1 MTELFITEKVKIS
14 DLIPNEINPRKIKE
28 IEKRK
33 LWERLQKFGMIG
45 IPVRDANGSLLSG
58 HQRCQVYLSYGL
70 GDKEIDVR
78 TATRK
83 LTDDEIREIM
93 LIENTHAGEF
103 DIEKLFAEFDDY
115 VNLDDFGISFDEITK
130 EMAEEHT
137 KVDEPQYPI
146 VPKYSEKYS
155 AVVIVIENSIDENF
169 VREVLGLQIAKDYKT
184 ENVGDSYVLNAK
196 QFIEKWQQ
204 RA

>member
-1 MTELFITEKVKIS
+1 MIELFITEKVKIS

-45 IPVRDANGSLLSG
+45 IPVRDADGSLLSG
-58 HQRCQVYLSYGL
+58 HQRCSVYVSYGL
-70 GDKEIDVR
+70 ADKEIDVR
-78 TATRK
+78 TAIRK
-83 LTDDEIREIM
+83 LSAEEIREVM
-93 LIENTHAGEF
+93 LIENTNAGEF
-103 DIEKLFAEFDDY
+103 DIEKLHAEFDEYVDLQDY
-115 VNLDDFGISFDEITK
+115 GISFDEITK
-130 EMAEEHT
+130 DMAEEHT

-169 VREVLGLQIAKDYKT
+169 VREVLGLQTAKDYKT
-184 ENVGDSYVLNAK
+184 ENIGDSYVLNAK